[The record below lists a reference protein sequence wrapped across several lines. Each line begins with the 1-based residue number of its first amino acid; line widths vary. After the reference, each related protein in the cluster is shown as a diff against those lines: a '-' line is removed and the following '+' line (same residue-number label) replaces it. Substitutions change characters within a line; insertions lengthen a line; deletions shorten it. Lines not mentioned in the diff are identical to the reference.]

1 MSRIKEFYHDEI
13 CNGFNN
19 EVDEI
24 PMEIALEVEAENL
37 KEQIA
42 NFEFEK
48 EAVES
53 SDVPSFHHSKF

>member
-13 CNGFNN
+13 CNGFD

-24 PMEIALEVEAENL
+24 SIEEALESEAENL
-37 KEQIA
+37 KEQIV

-48 EAVES
+48 EAVEA

>member
-13 CNGFNN
+13 CNGFND

-24 PMEIALEVEAENL
+24 SMEEALEDEAENL

-48 EAVES
+48 EAIGTS
-53 SDVPSFHHSKF
+53 GVPSFHHSKF